1 MFSNFSACEFQVIIG
16 AEYGPSA
23 DIWSVACV
31 AYELA
36 TGRFL
41 FSAQAD
47 EKGSVMDNHV
57 ALIEALLGPAPKHLA
72 LAGHLSKGPYSSDG
86 RLRASLRVPPVHLQ
100 QLLTK
105 EAGLEAAVAGKFAE
119 FLEFLLQ
126 LDWNKRPSALDALQH
141 PWMKI

>member
-1 MFSNFSACEFQVIIG
+1 
-16 AEYGPSA
+16 
-23 DIWSVACV
+23 V

-41 FSAQAD
+41 FAAQAD
-47 EKGSVMDNHV
+47 ERGSVTENHV
-57 ALIEALLGPAPKHLA
+57 ALIEALLGAAPKHLA
-72 LAGHLSKGPYSSDG
+72 LAGHLSSGPYASDG
-86 RLRASLRVPPVHLQ
+86 RLRAALRVPPVRLQ

-105 EAGLEAAVAGKFAE
+105 EAELDAPAAAKFAE

-126 LDWNKRPSALDALQH
+126 LDWKKRPTALEALQH